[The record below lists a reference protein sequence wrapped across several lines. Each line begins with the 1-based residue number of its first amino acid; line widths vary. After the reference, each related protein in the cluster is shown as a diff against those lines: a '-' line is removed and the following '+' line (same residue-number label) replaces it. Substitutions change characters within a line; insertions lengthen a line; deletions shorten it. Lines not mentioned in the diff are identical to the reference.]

1 MGPVEWD
8 PGRWSL
14 GGAVG
19 LVAAGLVLAAFWVA
33 GWLGTG
39 QAGLIAS
46 TGLVFAGAL
55 LGSSELLRARRQG
68 QERQQA
74 FSLMAEDRAACF
86 MTDGA
91 GRLLFRNLAA
101 ERAYG
106 TEAASLLEALGRV
119 MLAPGE
125 VLFRLQKEAEAEG
138 HASQDVP
145 VRGGVLRL
153 AVHLAAMDRFFWR
166 LDRFDPLPAGEE
178 DVLPPE
184 PVARSSDPA
193 VGSDLEEVPVAL
205 MVFGPDGV
213 LRVANRAA
221 RELMWQGDLRAAMFH
236 DIFEGLGR
244 PVSDW
249 LADVVAGRHPGG
261 SEVLHARRTG
271 DDLYLEVTLRRFVD
285 GGRVGALAVLND
297 ATRLKT
303 LEAQFVQ
310 SQKMQAIGQLAGGIA
325 HDFNNLLTAIA
336 GHCDLLLLRH
346 GQNDPEFADLEQ
358 IRQNANRAAAL
369 VGQLLA
375 FSRKQTL
382 KPEQLEL
389 QDVLA
394 DLTHLLNRLVV
405 ERVGLVLVHLGQQTG
420 RSLGAIRA
428 DKRQLEQVLINL
440 VVNARDAMPNGG
452 SIRIETEPM
461 TLAEPLRRDRA
472 VVPAGDYSVI
482 RVIDT
487 GIGIAEDQ
495 LRQIFEPFF
504 TTKRVGEGT
513 GLGLSTAYGIVKQSG
528 GFIFVD
534 SELGQGT
541 VFTLYFPVFEREPV
555 AEPEPEQRKATSK
568 QGEGVVLLVED
579 EAPVRAFAGRALRL
593 RGYTVLEAASAE
605 EALKLLTDP
614 GLEVDVFVTDVVM
627 PGMDGPSWVKRA
639 LETRPGA
646 RVIFMSGYAEDSLSE
661 DQARIPNSVF
671 LPKPFSLNELTATV
685 QGQMP

>member
-1 MGPVEWD
+1 METALSLLGPD
-8 PGRWSL
+8 RWSL
-14 GGAVG
+14 GKVAG
-19 LVAAGLVLAAFWVA
+19 LVALGLVLAGLWSL
-33 GWLGTG
+33 GWLGAG
-39 QAGLIAS
+39 PFGLILALAFLMVGLGLGGLVAWKGWQAGRDA
-46 TGLVFAGAL
+46 A
-55 LGSSELLRARRQG
+55 
-68 QERQQA
+68 QA
-74 FSLMAEDRAACF
+74 FSLMAED
-86 MTDGA
+86 GA
-91 GRLLFRNLAA
+91 GCFISDSEGRLVLRNAAA
-101 ERAYG
+101 EGAFG
-106 TEAASLLEALGRV
+106 PDAASLVAALGQQ

-125 VLFRLQKEAEAEG
+125 VLFRLQRSAAEAG
-138 HASQDVP
+138 HACQDVP
-145 VRGGVLRL
+145 VHGGVLRL
-153 AVHLAAMDRFFWR
+153 SVHLAGEDRFFWR
-166 LDRFDPLPAGEE
+166 IDRFAPLVNGDSQA
-178 DVLPPE
+178 PE
-184 PVARSSDPA
+184 PIARPGDPA

-221 RELMWQGDLRAAMFH
+221 RELMWQGELRAAMFH

-271 DDLYLEVTLRRFVD
+271 DDVYLEVTLRRFVD

-346 GQNDPEFADLEQ
+346 DSEDPEYADLEQ

-382 KPEQLEL
+382 KPEKLDV
-389 QDVLA
+389 QDVLG
-394 DLTHLLNRLVV
+394 DLTHLLHRLVV
-405 ERVGLVLVHLGQQTG
+405 ERVGLALVHLGTQHD
-420 RSLGAIRA
+420 RVLGAIRA

-452 SIRIETEPM
+452 SIRIETEPV
-461 TLAEPLRRDRA
+461 TLAEPLMRDRA
-472 VVPAGDYSVI
+472 MVPAGDYSVI
-482 RVIDT
+482 RVVDT
-487 GIGIAEDQ
+487 GVGIPEDQ
-495 LRQIFEPFF
+495 QQQIFEPFF

-534 SELGQGT
+534 SVLGEGS
-541 VFTLYFPVFEREPV
+541 VFTLYFPVYEGDPV
-555 AEPEPEQRKATSK
+555 PVVEAAPRKTLAR

-579 EAPVRAFAGRALRL
+579 EAPVRAFASRALRL
-593 RGYTVLEAASAE
+593 RGYAVLEAASAE
-605 EALKLLTDP
+605 EALKLLEDA
-614 GLEVDVFVTDVVM
+614 GLEVDIFVTDVVM
-627 PGMDGPSWVKRA
+627 PGMDGPTWVKRA
-639 LETRPGA
+639 LETRPNA

-661 DQARIPNSVF
+661 DQLRIPNSVF

-685 QGQMP
+685 QGQLH